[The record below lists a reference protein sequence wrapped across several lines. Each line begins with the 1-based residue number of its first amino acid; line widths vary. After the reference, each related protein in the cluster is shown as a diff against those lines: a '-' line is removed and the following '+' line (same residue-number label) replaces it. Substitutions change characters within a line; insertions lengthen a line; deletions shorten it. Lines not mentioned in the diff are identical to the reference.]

1 MSSNDSSG
9 ISRDETLIFTV
20 SQDGRARIYDFADLP
35 CPELHR
41 YFAEGFRGVIRGGR
55 VLAVPTTDAYWATMR
70 RFLGF
75 LDSFNT
81 APGSLAELKRTH
93 LHEYTANQR
102 GARSA
107 ESVGL
112 DLQRLCRVL
121 GETPYGVLDPSV
133 GEFVKHPARLAPRRS
148 ALSTTPVYSVTEFA
162 ALLEAARKDVA
173 AIQRRIAACEQQL
186 TAFRAAPPSPPAGVE
201 SYADLEAHNAIA
213 QGAVL
218 DAAARTGKIP
228 RSLHGTALATLAKGL
243 FLGGSDLTPLLV
255 LAGALTGLRS
265 SEITSLPARHAV
277 DSQTVTI
284 AVDDA
289 RARRTPSVHWPL
301 HGGQDSHLHHPGDFY
316 LMLHQLTARGRQ
328 FTGSPVIWSVWRG
341 GKPATPSFSS
351 TPALLTVWARR
362 HGLTSDSGEPLAVRL
377 NAIRA
382 TVRRRQG

>member
-9 ISRDETLIFTV
+9 ISRDETLIITV
-20 SQDGRARIYDFADLP
+20 SQNGRARLYDFADLP

-41 YFAEGFRGVIRGGR
+41 YFAEGFRTVIRGGR
-55 VLAVPTTDAYWATMR
+55 VLTVPTTDAYWATMR

-81 APGSLAELKRTH
+81 APASMAELKRTH
-93 LHEYTANQR
+93 LHEYEANQR
-102 GARSA
+102 GARSV

-148 ALSTTPVYSVTEFA
+148 ALNTTPVYSVTEFA

-186 TAFRAAPPSPPAGVE
+186 TVFRAAPPSPPAGVE
-201 SYADLEAHNAIA
+201 SYADLEAHTAIA

-218 DAAARTGKIP
+218 DAVARTGKIP
-228 RSLHGTALATLAKGL
+228 PSLHGTQLAALAQGL
-243 FLGGSDLTPLLV
+243 FLSDTDLAPLRV
-255 LAGALTGLRS
+255 LAGALTGLRTG
-265 SEITSLPARHAV
+265 EVASLPARYAV
-277 DSQTVTI
+277 DDQAVTV

-289 RARRTPSVHWPL
+289 RAGRTHAVRWPL
-301 HGGQDSHLHHPGDFY
+301 HGGPDSHLHHPGDFY

-328 FTGSPVIWSVWRG
+328 FTGSPAIWSLWRG
-341 GKPATPSFSS
+341 GKPTVPAFPSTSA
-351 TPALLTVWARR
+351 PLTAWARKHR
-362 HGLTSDSGEPLAVRL
+362 LTSDSGEPLAVRL
-377 NAIRA
+377 NSIRA